1 MIRAGPVPREGI
13 QSRGEDPQVET
24 RPGEE
29 GLWAADWVAQP
40 WGPTQG
46 RQDSGQLEDHWDKQE
61 GCGKPGLQACTST
74 GWPTPE
80 ARWRE
85 QTKDGGDLDL
95 RLLPRRG
102 KRNNCW
108 SLHRRCF
115 KVRPLSVA
123 DRSQEPPWDPQLQHC
138 SSLGQGSQC
147 QEPGKHT
154 LKGKELVPAW
164 PSGLQLYN
172 VGSDPAPVRVATAT
186 EQWGNPTSHL
196 APALASPSP
205 APTPAKDRGVSTA
218 KFLSMSNSDL
228 PQKALGA
235 HSLPREAPT

>member
-1 MIRAGPVPREGI
+1 M
-13 QSRGEDPQVET
+13 
-24 RPGEE
+24 
-29 GLWAADWVAQP
+29 
-40 WGPTQG
+40 
-46 RQDSGQLEDHWDKQE
+46 
-61 GCGKPGLQACTST
+61 
-74 GWPTPE
+74 
-80 ARWRE
+80 
-85 QTKDGGDLDL
+85 
-95 RLLPRRG
+95 RLFPRRG

-147 QEPGKHT
+147 QEPGSHT
-154 LKGKELVPAW
+154 LKGKELVPAG

-228 PQKALGA
+228 PRKALGA